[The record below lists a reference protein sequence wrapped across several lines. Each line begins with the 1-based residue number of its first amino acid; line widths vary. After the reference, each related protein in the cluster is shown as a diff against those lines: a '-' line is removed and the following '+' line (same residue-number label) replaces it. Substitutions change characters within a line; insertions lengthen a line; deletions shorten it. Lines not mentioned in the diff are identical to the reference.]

1 MATVTASEF
10 QKNFG
15 VFKEMAQREPVKVT
29 SNGRESVVLI
39 SADEYAR
46 YLKREKSR
54 YAYGGEV
61 TEEFEHDLTAR
72 MEKHKK
78 ILEGL
83 AK

>member
-29 SNGRESVVLI
+29 SNGQESVVLI

-46 YLKREKSR
+46 YLKLKKSQ
-54 YAYGGEV
+54 YACGGEV
-61 TEEFEHDLTAR
+61 TEEF
-72 MEKHKK
+72 KK
-78 ILEGL
+78 DVAASIERHRDTLKKL